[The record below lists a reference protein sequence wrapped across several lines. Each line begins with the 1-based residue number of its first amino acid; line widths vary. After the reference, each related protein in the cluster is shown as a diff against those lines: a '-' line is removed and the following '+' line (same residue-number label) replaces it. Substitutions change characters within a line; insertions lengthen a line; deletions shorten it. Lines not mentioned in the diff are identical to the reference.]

1 MTKHIPIE
9 VFTSV
14 WWIGLL
20 SSLFT
25 IIVILVALK
34 GKSNQVKS
42 YSSYLFALLFSL
54 MYIITN
60 VISIK
65 NNTWNLLQNLPFQI
79 CYISFII
86 GVIVLINKK
95 QWMFEWM
102 VFIATIGGLYAILTP
117 VLTIGTSTWFYFEF
131 YFLHTSII
139 FVPLYLHNIHNMRC
153 RFDSWWKTL
162 LRVQIPI
169 VLLLIFNSFTGAN
182 YMFLIEKPTVNNI
195 FLIGEWP
202 YYVIIINLV
211 VVGHVYLINK
221 FIVSQ
226 QNL

>member
-20 SSLFT
+20 SSIFT

-54 MYIITN
+54 MYVITN

-117 VLTIGTSTWFYFEF
+117 VLTIGTSAWFYFEF

-182 YMFLIEKPTVNNI
+182 YMFLIEKPNVNNI

>member
-54 MYIITN
+54 MYVITN

-79 CYISFII
+79 CYISLII
-86 GVIVLINKK
+86 GTIVLVNKK

-102 VFIATIGGLYAILTP
+102 VFIATIGGLYAIITP
-117 VLTIGTSTWFYFEF
+117 VLTIGNSAWFYFEF
-131 YFLHTSII
+131 YFLHAGIVFI
-139 FVPLYLHNIHNMRC
+139 PLYLHNIHNMRC

-162 LRVQIPI
+162 LRVQISI
-169 VLLLIFNSFTGAN
+169 VLLLIFNFSTGAN
-182 YMFLIEKPTVNNI
+182 YMFLIEKPIVNHI

-202 YYVIIINLV
+202 FYVIIMNLIV
-211 VVGHVYLINK
+211 IGHVYLINK

-226 QNL
+226 

>member
-20 SSLFT
+20 SSIFT

-54 MYIITN
+54 MYVITN

-117 VLTIGTSTWFYFEF
+117 VLTIGTSAWFYFEF

-182 YMFLIEKPTVNNI
+182 YMFLIEKPNVNNI

-211 VVGHVYLINK
+211 VVVHVYLINK

>member
-1 MTKHIPIE
+1 LTKHIPIE

-20 SSLFT
+20 SSVFT

-54 MYIITN
+54 LYVITN

-79 CYISFII
+79 CYVSLII
-86 GVIVLINKK
+86 GIIVLINKK

-102 VFIATIGGLYAILTP
+102 IFIASLAGLYAIITP
-117 VLTIGTSTWFYFEF
+117 VLTIGNSPWFYFEF
-131 YFLHTSII
+131 YFLHAGIVFI
-139 FVPLYLHNIHNMRC
+139 PLYLHIIHNMRC
-153 RFDSWWKTL
+153 RFNSWWKTL
-162 LRVQIPI
+162 LRNQISI
-169 VLLLIFNSFTGAN
+169 MVLLLFNFSTGAN
-182 YMFLIEKPTVNNI
+182 YMFLIEKPIVNHI

-202 YYVIIINLV
+202 FYVIIINLIV
-211 VVGHVYLINK
+211 IGHVYLINK
-221 FIVSQ
+221 FIVLQ
-226 QNL
+226 